1 MEGIRSIDGVVA
13 SAKAALDARVQDL
26 QQAFAG
32 IASSRMAGLPLMHP
46 ALAVEALG
54 FAAQPDE
61 YAPRSPN
68 QRGEEEG
75 GGEGGLGV
83 LLTPWFMNLVWLPL
97 WSAGAAALPQGVS
110 RVRRIGGERFEFIG
124 AHEGQAGAYEMCSL
138 FSPMFE
144 FTDQAAARATA
155 LAVLDAL
162 RVPPAPVT
170 AVVPP
175 PRRAF
180 LLGRGAAAGLR

>member
-1 MEGIRSIDGVVA
+1 MEGIRPIDGIVA
-13 SAKAALDARVQDL
+13 SAQVALDARVQNL
-26 QQAFAG
+26 QQAFVG
-32 IASSRMAGLPLMHP
+32 IARGRMAGLPLVNP

-61 YAPRSPN
+61 RAPRSPN
-68 QRGEEEG
+68 QQGEEGG

-97 WSAGAAALPQGVS
+97 RPAGEAALPQGVS

-124 AHEGQAGAYEMCSL
+124 AHEDQAGAYEMCSL

-155 LAVLDAL
+155 LAVLAAL
-162 RVPPAPVT
+162 RVPPAPAATV
-170 AVVPP
+170 APP

-180 LLGRGAAAGLR
+180 LFGRGAAAGSR